1 MSKLT
6 KKLMCLV
13 ASIMVSFTMISSSA
27 LAKNKLELSSDTESV
42 EEAQVSNH
50 GLPDSID
57 DGVILHAWNWSF
69 NNIRKNMKE
78 IAEAGYNTIQTSPA
92 QACRLGE
99 TWKKADLEQTNDKPT
114 WYYLYQPTYFTLGN
128 DYLGTAEEFKAMCE
142 TAHKYG
148 VKIIVDVVANH
159 LADCG
164 SEHKDKVDTELYD
177 EARKCSGLDDP
188 NRITGSD
195 WKVRDKVTQGCCI
208 GMPDIDTKSKTAQNK
223 IGSYLQEC
231 VKNGADGFRFDA
243 VKSIELPEK
252 YERPGATSSDFWTT
266 VMGMADS
273 TASDEGKKLFYYGE
287 ALQGDEPGTNAV
299 GYTNIMRITG
309 SQYGFCLRQATGYV
323 MWQEEVKGKDE
334 IRGDGANR
342 DPGVTNVALDMVQGS
357 WSPDGLTAEWVK
369 NPTSIPEGTKWS
381 MDNISNDKYV
391 SWVESHDL
399 YANAGATRCMD
410 TPRREVAWA
419 LMTARDKVVPLFFN
433 RPVDTD
439 FGSNANS
446 PQGEAYKTMG
456 ERGSDDFASK
466 NVVAVNRFHNAM
478 VGQAEKI
485 STAQGNGNGGDPKI
499 LVVNR
504 GNKGTAIINTGRDS
518 EFEVESSLPDGTYEN
533 QAESGGSF
541 NVSGGRVSGKIP
553 ANGIIVLYTPED
565 INFDDVKDDD
575 SDIKD
580 DDSKKDDDSDIKDD
594 DSKKD
599 DDSNNDNDSKADDEK
614 VEPAI
619 TVKSDGKIISDNKI
633 IEINSDSTINIKFKD
648 AESATYKV
656 GTGSKKKVSNT
667 QLKNGININDI
678 ADGLEA
684 GDIVVLNIEAIN
696 GDKTVSNTFKFKLL
710 EDEDNN
716 NDDAKKDDEEAILK
730 INSIKASKNE
740 ANVSDDIT
748 ITVNATGTNLK
759 YKLSEIVDNDEQ
771 DYTSFI
777 KKNSFTWSSDEVGKH
792 VLKVSVT
799 DGQKTVTKNITINI
813 VDPNVSDK
821 ELSVVLNSTS
831 KTISLGD
838 SISLSATASDYS
850 GICKYLFKYK
860 KSTDS
865 WEDGHNISSGYTS
878 ANKVKWEVPEEAGKY
893 DVIVY
898 VKDSEGNTAESESVR
913 YTIKES
919 ESKDDD
925 TSDSSDSTLV
935 LLISLTMMLSLMGVV
950 KTYKNNN

>member
-1 MSKLT
+1 
-6 KKLMCLV
+6 
-13 ASIMVSFTMISSSA
+13 
-27 LAKNKLELSSDTESV
+27 
-42 EEAQVSNH
+42 
-50 GLPDSID
+50 
-57 DGVILHAWNWSF
+57 
-69 NNIRKNMKE
+69 
-78 IAEAGYNTIQTSPA
+78 
-92 QACRLGE
+92 
-99 TWKKADLEQTNDKPT
+99 
-114 WYYLYQPTYFTLGN
+114 
-128 DYLGTAEEFKAMCE
+128 
-142 TAHKYG
+142 
-148 VKIIVDVVANH
+148 
-159 LADCG
+159 
-164 SEHKDKVDTELYD
+164 
-177 EARKCSGLDDP
+177 
-188 NRITGSD
+188 
-195 WKVRDKVTQGCCI
+195 
-208 GMPDIDTKSKTAQNK
+208 
-223 IGSYLQEC
+223 
-231 VKNGADGFRFDA
+231 
-243 VKSIELPEK
+243 
-252 YERPGATSSDFWTT
+252 
-266 VMGMADS
+266 MGMADS
-273 TASDEGKKLFYYGE
+273 AASDEGKKLFYYGE

-369 NPTSIPEGTKWS
+369 NPTSIPEGTQWS

-456 ERGSDDFASK
+456 ERGSDDFAAK
-466 NVVAVNRFHNAM
+466 NVVAVNRFHKAM

-541 NVSGGRVSGKIP
+541 NVSGGRVSGKIS

-580 DDSKKDDDSDIKDD
+580 DDSKK
-594 DSKKD
+594 
-599 DDSNNDNDSKADDEK
+599 
-614 VEPAI
+614 
-619 TVKSDGKIISDNKI
+619 
-633 IEINSDSTINIKFKD
+633 
-648 AESATYKV
+648 
-656 GTGSKKKVSNT
+656 
-667 QLKNGININDI
+667 
-678 ADGLEA
+678 
-684 GDIVVLNIEAIN
+684 
-696 GDKTVSNTFKFKLL
+696 
-710 EDEDNN
+710 
-716 NDDAKKDDEEAILK
+716 DDAKKDDEEAILK

-777 KKNSFTWSSDEVGKH
+777 K
-792 VLKVSVT
+792 
-799 DGQKTVTKNITINI
+799 
-813 VDPNVSDK
+813 
-821 ELSVVLNSTS
+821 S
-831 KTISLGD
+831 KCYRWT
-838 SISLSATASDYS
+838 
-850 GICKYLFKYK
+850 
-860 KSTDS
+860 
-865 WEDGHNISSGYTS
+865 
-878 ANKVKWEVPEEAGKY
+878 
-893 DVIVY
+893 
-898 VKDSEGNTAESESVR
+898 KDSN
-913 YTIKES
+913 
-919 ESKDDD
+919 
-925 TSDSSDSTLV
+925 
-935 LLISLTMMLSLMGVV
+935 
-950 KTYKNNN
+950 

>member
-273 TASDEGKKLFYYGE
+273 AASDEGKKLFYYGE

-342 DPGVTNVALDMVQGS
+342 DPSVTNVALDMVQGS

-369 NPTSIPEGTKWS
+369 NPTSIPEGTQWS

-580 DDSKKDDDSDIKDD
+580 DDSKKDD
-594 DSKKD
+594 
-599 DDSNNDNDSKADDEK
+599 
-614 VEPAI
+614 
-619 TVKSDGKIISDNKI
+619 
-633 IEINSDSTINIKFKD
+633 
-648 AESATYKV
+648 
-656 GTGSKKKVSNT
+656 
-667 QLKNGININDI
+667 
-678 ADGLEA
+678 
-684 GDIVVLNIEAIN
+684 
-696 GDKTVSNTFKFKLL
+696 
-710 EDEDNN
+710 
-716 NDDAKKDDEEAILK
+716 AKKDDEEAILK

-878 ANKVKWEVPEEAGKY
+878 ANKVKWEAPEEAGKY

-935 LLISLTMMLSLMGVV
+935 LLISLTMMLSLMGMV

>member
-159 LADCG
+159 LANCG
-164 SEHKDKVDTELYD
+164 SENKDKVDTELYD

-273 TASDEGKKLFYYGE
+273 AASDEGKKLFYYGE

-369 NPTSIPEGTKWS
+369 NPTSIPEGTQWS

-580 DDSKKDDDSDIKDD
+580 DDSKKDD
-594 DSKKD
+594 
-599 DDSNNDNDSKADDEK
+599 
-614 VEPAI
+614 
-619 TVKSDGKIISDNKI
+619 
-633 IEINSDSTINIKFKD
+633 
-648 AESATYKV
+648 
-656 GTGSKKKVSNT
+656 
-667 QLKNGININDI
+667 
-678 ADGLEA
+678 
-684 GDIVVLNIEAIN
+684 
-696 GDKTVSNTFKFKLL
+696 
-710 EDEDNN
+710 
-716 NDDAKKDDEEAILK
+716 AKKDDEEAILK

-878 ANKVKWEVPEEAGKY
+878 ANKVKWEAPEEAGKY

-935 LLISLTMMLSLMGVV
+935 LLISLTMMLSLMGMV